1 MLTVITGGMFAEKS
15 TELLRRGRRLKRA
28 GKKVGYFKPAF
39 DSRYSE
45 HEIVTHDGAKVEAFI
60 IKTNAPIQITSREYF
75 NNFDVFL
82 IDEVQFF
89 DSTITL
95 AVQTLLE
102 AGKEVIVAGLDMDY
116 KAQPFFVT
124 AGLMSIAEDVV
135 KLKAV
140 CAECKSDAW
149 VSFKAENGKRLQ
161 LGTNEYTPL
170 CRKCFNI
177 RRRAI
182 EDEVF

>member
-28 GKKVGYFKPAF
+28 GKEVGYFKPAF
-39 DSRYSE
+39 DNRYSR
-45 HEIVTHDGAKVEAFI
+45 HEIVTHNNERVQAFTLDQAVTM
-60 IKTNAPIQITSREYF
+60 K
-75 NNFDVFL
+75 NFEGIVDVFL

-89 DSTITL
+89 DESIHSTIDY
-95 AVQTLLE
+95 LLE
-102 AGKEVIVAGLDMDY
+102 EGKTVIVAGLDMDY
-116 KAQPFFVT
+116 QGHSFVIT
-124 AGLMSIAEDVV
+124 AALMAIAEDVV

-140 CAECKSDAW
+140 CAECGSDAW
-149 VSFKAENGKRLQ
+149 VSFKAENGQRLQ
-161 LGTNEYTPL
+161 LGTDEYTPL